1 MSLTDSKLTVTTMAK
16 VVSSIG
22 YVFVLV
28 AEAILAIGFLLRLLG
43 ANPTAPFTEWS
54 YRNLDRVMAPF
65 RGIFEEVRLDASD
78 SVLDVSIL
86 FAMFVYG
93 LVALGLRALVDVLV
107 ERSARLEEKRFLE
120 AEALERERRL
130 AARRPAEKRRGP
142 DGDDRDG

>member
-1 MSLTDSKLTVTTMAK
+1 MSLTDSKLTVTTTAK
-16 VVSSIG
+16 IVSSIG

-65 RGIFEEVRLDASD
+65 RGIFEEVRLENSD

-93 LVALGLRALVDVLV
+93 LVALGLRALVDQLV
-107 ERSARLEEKRFLE
+107 ARSARLEEKRFLE
-120 AEALERERRL
+120 AEAMERERHL
-130 AARRPAEKRRGP
+130 AARGPAAKGNL
-142 DGDDRDG
+142 GDDDEG